1 MEVVCRG
8 FIQRMFTV
16 CVLMLLIDGD
26 NMPKQVAPRVMF
38 FRVYKY
44 VLVGKHG
51 DEDDKSFILKS
62 NLKLIV
68 LEYWPFLSPVLMF
81 SIRLFLVTH
90 FSMPRLKEK
99 LDFAICY
106 DLRNMRLHPFLE
118 TQVILKGCFIF

>member
-68 LEYWPFLSPVLMF
+68 LESWPFLSPVLMF

-106 DLRNMRLHPFLE
+106 DLRNMRLHPFW
-118 TQVILKGCFIF
+118 KPKSF